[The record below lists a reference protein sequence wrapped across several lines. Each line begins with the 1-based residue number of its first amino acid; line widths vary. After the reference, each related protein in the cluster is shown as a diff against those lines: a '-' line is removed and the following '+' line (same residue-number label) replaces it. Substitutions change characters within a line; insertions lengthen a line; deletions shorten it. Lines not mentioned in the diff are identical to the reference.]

1 MSTHFRIG
9 VLPNA
14 IEFFCALCIIFCV
27 CELYSGLLG
36 FATMGGGPAIDCRIL
51 AAGVSFFIADEGIG
65 IEADGIGSPLRAFC
79 MS

>member
-1 MSTHFRIG
+1 
-9 VLPNA
+9 
-14 IEFFCALCIIFCV
+14 
-27 CELYSGLLG
+27 
-36 FATMGGGPAIDCRIL
+36 MGGGPAIDCRIL